1 MPTRI
6 IAILCALLFAAFA
19 VLQLND
25 PDPVI
30 WVTAYGAVSA
40 LWAFAAFGR
49 WLPKATQAL
58 LMVLTVWMIFF
69 IPDFVSWVG
78 MGMPN
83 IAGSMKAEE
92 PHIEL
97 VREFGGLFLA
107 VISLVYLL
115 RLRRGKV

>member
-1 MPTRI
+1 MRI
-6 IAILCALLFAAFA
+6 LPILFALLFVTMAG
-19 VLQLND
+19 LQLND

-30 WVTAYGAVSA
+30 WVMAYGSVAA

-49 WLPKATQAL
+49 WLPKATQAV
-58 LMVLTVWMIFF
+58 LMVLTVWMVSF
-69 IPDFVSWVG
+69 IPELVSWMG
-78 MGMPN
+78 MGMPTLV
-83 IAGSMKAEE
+83 GSMKAEE

-115 RLRRGKV
+115 RLRRSKA